1 MKPLHEIRKIQNNL
15 IEQLLPEIKVVGNSS
30 RVLFLT
36 PTSLRLTKKGCK
48 LLESKCRSW
57 TVESPG
63 KLSGNFMELQKKMT
77 YPYYID
83 KNNMVLFS
91 EKDAF
96 MARLA
101 GTKGWL
107 KGKT

>member
-1 MKPLHEIRKIQNNL
+1 
-15 IEQLLPEIKVVGNSS
+15 
-30 RVLFLT
+30 
-36 PTSLRLTKKGCK
+36 
-48 LLESKCRSW
+48 
-57 TVESPG
+57 
-63 KLSGNFMELQKKMT
+63 
-77 YPYYID
+77 
-83 KNNMVLFS
+83 MVLFS